1 MTDRAVAAE
10 TLGSRLRLARE
21 RAGLPVAELAAR
33 LRLTGAQIEAIESE
47 QYDRLPD
54 AASTRGFV
62 RSYAK
67 VVGLDIESFQ
77 GLIDAAL
84 PLQNARLE
92 PVRNIGPAFIEPS
105 TRLPRAKRRMV
116 AAVVAGVSILAAF
129 SYFSNRQQ
137 DWPLQNLPARDLPS
151 TTNSIEQA
159 STTFNDNPGT
169 PQQVQSPAPAL
180 VVDASLVQRSLSTA
194 AAGPRQMKRLVLE
207 FRDES
212 WVEIKEQEGRTIFAQ
227 LNLGGTERVVE
238 GTPPLSIVVGNAPA
252 VQLTYDNSPV
262 DLKPFTRIAVARL
275 TLE

>member
-1 MTDRAVAAE
+1 
-10 TLGSRLRLARE
+10 
-21 RAGLPVAELAAR
+21 
-33 LRLTGAQIEAIESE
+33 
-47 QYDRLPD
+47 
-54 AASTRGFV
+54 
-62 RSYAK
+62 
-67 VVGLDIESFQ
+67 
-77 GLIDAAL
+77 
-84 PLQNARLE
+84 
-92 PVRNIGPAFIEPS
+92 
-105 TRLPRAKRRMV
+105 MV

-227 LNLGGTERVVE
+227 LNLGGTER
-238 GTPPLSIVVGNAPA
+238 GNAPA